1 MIKYYQNS
9 QCHCGRG
16 GGTLQREDPLTTP
29 GQGTHDVH
37 LTSPGDKDVTACR
50 EECLPGVPTVE
61 SLFLPFHTLVLG
73 SRTLGPMHKEE
84 GRAQGTRLHILN
96 GGHQTNHWES
106 FHLGDLS
113 PSLLPCLTYSIIHLS
128 EGGSC
133 THRIHS
139 FSYSAGLLFL
149 LLKLS

>member
-16 GGTLQREDPLTTP
+16 GGTLQREDPLTIP

-61 SLFLPFHTLVLG
+61 SLFLPFHTPVLG

-84 GRAQGTRLHILN
+84 GRAQGTRMEAIRQIT
-96 GGHQTNHWES
+96 GNHSIWEICHLPS
-106 FHLGDLS
+106 FLV
-113 PSLLPCLTYSIIHLS
+113 SLIRSFICLR
-128 EGGSC
+128 EGSC

-139 FSYSAGLLFL
+139 FSYSAGLHFL